1 MTTKVAI
8 NGFGRIGRCVFRA
21 YLENFRKYKNIEI
34 VAINDLTPIATN
46 AHLLKYDSVHGPFRG
61 SVEVNGDNMIIE
73 GKAIKVYCIKDV
85 STLPWKDLGI
95 DIVYECTGLFTDRES
110 ASMHIKAGAK
120 KVIISAPAKDSTVKT
135 LVVGVNGD
143 DLLKTDDIVSNG
155 SCTTNCLAPIAKV
168 LDREVGIVRGHM
180 TTIHSFTNDQRTVD
194 CAHKDLRRARAAS
207 ISMIPTTTGA
217 AKAVALVLPQ
227 LKGKLDGVSIRVPT
241 PDVSFVDLSFEAKKD
256 TTVDEIHTIIQKAAN
271 SRDLKGILEY
281 TKEELV
287 SVDFIHNSSSS
298 IFDMTQTKVIGGK
311 FVRIGAWYDN
321 EWGFSN
327 RMLDTTLIWMNKM
340 DS

>member
-1 MTTKVAI
+1 MTIKVAI

-21 YLENFRKYKNIEI
+21 YFENFKKYKNIEI
-34 VAINDLTPIATN
+34 VAINDLTPVETN
-46 AHLLKYDSVHGPFRG
+46 AHLLKYDSVHGPFSGTVEING
-61 SVEVNGDNMIIE
+61 SSLLIE
-73 GKAIKVYCIKDV
+73 GKAVRVCCEKEMAA
-85 STLPWKDLGI
+85 LPWKELGV
-95 DIVYECTGLFTDRES
+95 DVVYECTGLFTDRES
-110 ASMHIKAGAK
+110 ASAHIKTGAK

-135 LVVGVNGD
+135 IVVGVNGD
-143 DLLKTDDIVSNG
+143 DLLKTDDVVSNG

-168 LDREVGIVRGHM
+168 LDREIGIVRGHM

-207 ISMIPTTTGA
+207 MSMIPTTTGA

-256 TTVDEIHTIIQKAAN
+256 TTVDEIHAIIQKAAN
-271 SRDLKGILEY
+271 NKDLKGILEY
-281 TKEELV
+281 TREELV
-287 SVDFIHNSSSS
+287 SADFIHNPSSA
-298 IFDMTQTKVIGGK
+298 IFDMSQTKVIGGK
-311 FVRIGAWYDN
+311 FVRVGAWYDN

-327 RMLDTTLIWMNKM
+327 RMLDTTLIWMSKM
-340 DS
+340 DR

>member
-21 YLENFRKYKNIEI
+21 YFENPKKYKNIEI
-34 VAINDLTPIATN
+34 VAINDLTPVATN
-46 AHLLKYDSVHGPFRG
+46 AHLLKYDSVHGPFRED
-61 SVEVNGDNMIIE
+61 VEIKNDNLVVR
-73 GKAIKVYCIKDV
+73 GKTVKVCCEKEMAA
-85 STLPWKDLGI
+85 LPWKELGI
-95 DIVYECTGLFTDRES
+95 DVVYECTGLFTDRES
-110 ASMHIKAGAK
+110 ASMHLKAGAK

-135 LVVGVNGD
+135 IVVGVNGD
-143 DLLKTDDIVSNG
+143 DLLKADDIVSNG

-168 LDREVGIVRGHM
+168 LDREIGIVRGHM

-207 ISMIPTTTGA
+207 LSMIPTTTGA

-227 LKGKLDGVSIRVPT
+227 LKSKLDGVSIRVPT

-256 TTVDEIHTIIQKAAN
+256 TTVDEIHAVIQKAAG
-271 SRDLKGILEY
+271 SAELKGILDY

-287 SVDFIHNSSSS
+287 SADFIHNSSSS
-298 IFDMTQTKVIGGK
+298 IFDMSQTKVIGGR
-311 FVRIGAWYDN
+311 FIRVGAWYDN

-327 RMLDTTLIWMNKM
+327 RMLDTTLIWTSKM
-340 DS
+340 D